1 MMNDKFPSMP
11 SDEDVNSDGYV
22 FKDVFEV
29 FNYIKSKG
37 WDIGWYAAPHFEV
50 MTLYDNHVVASPTPF
65 SPLYRGQSSYYER
78 CLPSLYR
85 RKWSESQKLERLVQ
99 IEDFKTILND
109 NPEIKDEIEGGL
121 AVNYIGLAQHYG
133 IETNVID
140 LTNSFGVAAFFAT
153 SDYDS
158 LTHTYRPVM
167 EIVRKGVIY
176 FMPTGIFNFGP
187 TLDDQVW
194 PIGMEALARPGEQR
208 GFGAYLKGSQDFHD
222 ICPLKFFFWQNAQ
235 ASIECQRRFGFG
247 AALFPYDPMAEKVS
261 VMRKYRIYGQDSIR
275 KVVDE
280 NPALGYDFQAAVD
293 ALVADGCHILD
304 STPFRYTKDELNHI
318 TEQYHRKYPGSFP
331 VEIVKNDYKNS

>member
-65 SPLYRGQSSYYER
+65 QPLYRGQSSYYER

-85 RKWSESQKLERLVQ
+85 RKWSDSQKLERLVQ

-158 LTHTYRPVM
+158 LTQTYRPVM

-187 TLDDQVW
+187 NQDNQVW
-194 PIGMEALARPGEQR
+194 PIGMEADISAPGM
-208 GFGAYLKGSQDFHD
+208 
-222 ICPLKFFFWQNAQ
+222 N
-235 ASIECQRRFGFG
+235 
-247 AALFPYDPMAEKVS
+247 M
-261 VMRKYRIYGQDSIR
+261 
-275 KVVDE
+275 
-280 NPALGYDFQAAVD
+280 
-293 ALVADGCHILD
+293 
-304 STPFRYTKDELNHI
+304 TPFDAMIDLL
-318 TEQYHRKYPGSFP
+318 S
-331 VEIVKNDYKNS
+331 